1 LHLVPRASEERLEN
15 AEVQKRTEKKGAED
29 ERISFAQ
36 SEIKKQ
42 YPKG

>member
-1 LHLVPRASEERLEN
+1 MFFDFIAAQAGLQEL
-15 AEVQKRTEKKGAED
+15 GI
-29 ERISFAQ
+29 ERIFFAQ